1 MIPHSYDEWK
11 KCIVE
16 DCKIKLSQDFVA
28 RRLKIYHDKNN
39 PETRQFVKLYG
50 EPHLNNIIYWLERC
64 AKEIRQR

>member
-39 PETRQFVKLYG
+39 PETRQFV
-50 EPHLNNIIYWLERC
+50 
-64 AKEIRQR
+64 